1 VVPTYPSARHR
12 RAVTTTAPGR
22 PQVPVDQVDASGDW
36 RLFAAFILMFA
47 GVMRLFDSLWA
58 FRYTG
63 DLPQHLQNATFGDN
77 LKTYGWVY
85 LVVGV
90 ILIVAGIR
98 VLYGGQIAR
107 WTGIIAAAIG
117 GLSAMAWLPYYPI
130 WSFIYVAIA
139 VLTMYALVAHGG
151 RDVSNL

>member
-1 VVPTYPSARHR
+1 MEETD
-12 RAVTTTAPGR
+12 TG
-22 PQVPVDQVDASGDW
+22 GDW

-47 GVMRLFDSLWA
+47 GVMRFFDALWA
-58 FRYTG
+58 FRYKG
-63 DLPQHLQNATFGDN
+63 ALPEGLQNATFGDN

-90 ILIVAGIR
+90 ILLVAGIR

-107 WTGIIAAAIG
+107 WTGIVAAAIG

-130 WSFIYVAIA
+130 WSLIYVAIA
-139 VLTMYALVAHGG
+139 VLTMYALITHGG
-151 RDVSNL
+151 RDASALD

>member
-1 VVPTYPSARHR
+1 
-12 RAVTTTAPGR
+12 VTTNQPAR
-22 PQVPVDQVDASGDW
+22 PPASAEQVDTSGDW
-36 RLFAAFILMFA
+36 RLFAAFILMFT
-47 GVMRLFDSLWA
+47 GVLRFFDALWA
-58 FRYTG
+58 FRYDG
-63 DLPQHLQNATFGDN
+63 ELPQHLQNAIFGDN

-90 ILIVAGIR
+90 ILLVAGIR

-117 GLSAMAWLPYYPI
+117 GLSAGAWLPYYPI
-130 WSFIYVAIA
+130 WSFVYVGIA
-139 VLTMYALVAHGG
+139 LLTMYALIAHGG

>member
-1 VVPTYPSARHR
+1 MEETD
-12 RAVTTTAPGR
+12 T
-22 PQVPVDQVDASGDW
+22 SGDW

-47 GVMRLFDSLWA
+47 GVMRFFDALWA
-58 FRYTG
+58 FRYEG
-63 DLPQHLQNATFGDN
+63 SLPQLPQGLHDATFGDS

-90 ILIVAGIR
+90 ILLVAGIR

-107 WTGIIAAAIG
+107 WTGIVAAAIG
-117 GLSAMAWLPYYPI
+117 GLSAMPWLPYYPI
-130 WSFIYVAIA
+130 WSIVYVAIA
-139 VLTMYALVAHGG
+139 VLTIYSLVAHGG